1 MRYGRRVGSDR
12 EQELARTA
20 TAAASGAMDD
30 PPVSLGATLG
40 RYRLERELGAG
51 AMGVVHA
58 AFDPDLER
66 RIALKVLKAATA
78 AAQAR
83 DRLLREA
90 RAMARLSHPNV
101 VTVYEVGTAGGR
113 DFVAMEL
120 IHGGS
125 LAEWLRAA
133 RRPPAAI
140 LDAFLA
146 AGRGLAAAH
155 AAGIVHR
162 DFKPHNV
169 LRSRDGRIVVTDFGL
184 AREAH
189 GAPSAALDATLPASA
204 MSTTGGSSSS
214 SLLAGLTVTGS
225 LLGTPAYMAPEQWSG
240 GAVTQATDQ
249 FAYCV
254 ALWEALAGAR
264 PYPGPTVDD
273 LRAQIARGPAALDA
287 SRIPRRIRGLLRRG
301 LDPDPARRWPS
312 MEALLARLVRVQRR
326 PGIALALAAG
336 ALAAIAALVFAP
348 RGGDAPVALCD
359 PPARDVATVWS
370 PAIRAQ
376 LQAATSDAHVAVLD
390 TAYWGWRAARGPA
403 CGAPPQV
410 RQAQLTCLDGVLARF
425 DALRQAFARVPA
437 AAAEEIQAQ
446 LVDPAICRK
455 PAAGDVPR
463 LTLQPTPAVLE
474 AYALYARSQTEHKP
488 GDAEILALAERPDA
502 DPCARAIAALAF
514 DDASWDEARQRAVLS
529 RAVSSVDQC
538 ADERLRAEL
547 LIRSARDLGN
557 QELSGDQADA
567 AIRQAEI
574 AANRVMQPEIAA
586 TVGVLHRIQARRRDD
601 WDERFRL
608 IDRDIAI
615 YRARGLPMRHL
626 KAVIARNNLRM
637 QRFDPPDLDA
647 IRADIRLWKPVA
659 VAHHWTQ
666 LAWQLEFRDAI
677 VRLYQGEQ
685 ARAHADVVR
694 LWQTR
699 PPSGQPT
706 SGRAISGEVV
716 DDRGRPVAGA
726 TVAAGARLF
735 ADSTGIG
742 LPFEDDNLRITT
754 TDASGRFEVD
764 DITLGGPIAA
774 QLGDRRSRV
783 VGSADHLR
791 LVLEPTRSVSGKVD
805 LGGVFYTRVGVQ
817 AYAIDS
823 ATLLSLTLAP
833 VAADGSFS
841 ISGLTRGAVFLTVVI
856 HGRDTGERGDYRR
869 LPASPGSVGNVAL
882 AVRPAPRALDI
893 VVRSSVAAAISRAG
907 AWVLPGHWEIKNVG
921 DLLRSPAIGRGE
933 LHPQQVGD
941 SVPPAL
947 TGKVRRDDLL
957 QHVEHVPDG
966 ELTVCACSFPA
977 DLDTDAERRMMA
989 HLSDLVLRC
998 QHAGAGDQ
1006 LVVLA
1011 VPPQPRFE

>member
-20 TAAASGAMDD
+20 TAAASGATDD

-120 IHGGS
+120 IHGET
-125 LAEWLRAA
+125 LAEWLRAE

-169 LRSRDGRIVVTDFGL
+169 LRSRDCRIVVTDFGL

-189 GAPSAALDATLPASA
+189 DAPAAALDATLPAGA

-240 GAVTQATDQ
+240 GAVTPATDQ
-249 FAYCV
+249 FSYCV

-264 PYPGPTVDD
+264 PYPGPTLDD
-273 LRAQIARGPAALDA
+273 LRTQVARGPAALDP
-287 SRIPRRIRGLLRRG
+287 SRIPRRIRGILRRG

-312 MEALLARLVRVQRR
+312 MEALLARLARVQRR
-326 PGIALALAAG
+326 PGIALAIAAG
-336 ALAAIAALVFAP
+336 ALAGVGALVFAL

-359 PPARDVATVWS
+359 PPSSDVAAVWS
-370 PAIRAQ
+370 PAIRDQ
-376 LQAATSDAHVAVLD
+376 LQAATSGAHVAVLD
-390 TAYWGWRAARGPA
+390 IAYWGWRAARIAA
-403 CGAPPQV
+403 CGAPLQV
-410 RQAQLTCLDGVLARF
+410 RQPQLACLDGVLGRF
-425 DALRQAFARVPA
+425 DALRQAFARVPGA
-437 AAAEEIQAQ
+437 GAEEIQAQ
-446 LVDPAICRK
+446 LVDPAICK

-463 LTLQPTPAVLE
+463 LTLKPTAAVIE

-488 GDAEILALAERPDA
+488 GDDEILALAERPAA

-514 DDASWDEARQRAVLS
+514 DDASWDAARQRAVMS
-529 RAVSSVDQC
+529 RAMGSVDQC
-538 ADERLRAEL
+538 GDDRLRADL
-547 LIRSARDLGN
+547 LLRSAWDLRN
-557 QELSGDQADA
+557 QPVSGDQVDA
-567 AIRQAEI
+567 AIRQGEI
-574 AANRVMQPEIAA
+574 AANRVMQPDLDAA
-586 TVGVLHRIQARRRDD
+586 AAALHRIQARRRND
-601 WDERFRL
+601 WDERLRL
-608 IDRDIAI
+608 YDREIAG
-615 YRARGLPMRHL
+615 YRARGLPMRQL
-626 KAVIARNNLRM
+626 KAAIARNSFRLSRL
-637 QRFDPPDLDA
+637 DPGDLEA
-647 IRADIRLWKPVA
+647 IRGDVRLWKPIA
-659 VAHHWTQ
+659 VARHWTE
-666 LAWQLEFRDAI
+666 LAWQLERIDAL
-677 VRLYQGEQ
+677 VRFQQGEL
-685 ARAHADVVR
+685 APAHAELVR

-699 PPSGQPT
+699 PPTGQPR
-706 SGRAISGEVV
+706 SGSAITGEVV
-716 DDRGRPVAGA
+716 DDRGHPMAGA
-726 TVAAGARLF
+726 TVAAGLRLF
-735 ADSTGIG
+735 ADSIGIG
-742 LPFEDDNLRITT
+742 LPLNDENLQIAT
-754 TDASGRFEVD
+754 TDGSGRFELHDVA
-764 DITLGGPIAA
+764 LGGPIAA
-774 QLGDRRSRV
+774 QLGDRRSRPV
-783 VGSADHLR
+783 ASAEHLK

-805 LGGVFYTRVGVQ
+805 LGGVPHTRVGVF

-823 ATLLSLTLAP
+823 ATLLSLTVAP

-841 ISGLTRGAVFLTVVI
+841 ISGVTRGAVFLTVTI
-856 HGRDTGERGDYRR
+856 EGRDTRGERGDHRR
-869 LPASPGSVGNVAL
+869 LPASPGSVSDVAL
-882 AVRPAPRALDI
+882 AIRPAPRALDV
-893 VVRSSVAAAISRAG
+893 VVRSSVAAAINAAA
-907 AWVLPGHWEIKNVG
+907 AWVIPGHWEIKNIG
-921 DLLRSPAIGRGE
+921 DLLRSPAIGGGE
-933 LHPQQVGD
+933 IHPQQVGD

-947 TGKVRRDDLL
+947 AGKVRRDDLL

-977 DLDTDAERRMMA
+977 DLDPAAERRMMA
-989 HLSDLVLRC
+989 HLSDLVVRC
-998 QHAGAGDQ
+998 QHTGPGDQ
-1006 LVVLA
+1006 LVVLT
-1011 VPPQPRFE
+1011 VPPQQRFE

>member
-20 TAAASGAMDD
+20 TAAASATTAD

-66 RIALKVLKAATA
+66 RIALKVLKGATA
-78 AAQAR
+78 AAEAR

-120 IHGGS
+120 IHGES
-125 LAEWLRAA
+125 LAEWVRAE
-133 RRPPAAI
+133 RRRPAAI
-140 LDAFLA
+140 LDAFVA

-189 GAPSAALDATLPASA
+189 DAPSPALDATLPAGA
-204 MSTTGGSSSS
+204 MSTSGGSTS

-240 GAVTQATDQ
+240 GAVTPATDQ

-264 PYPGPTVDD
+264 PYPGPTLDD
-273 LRAQIARGPAALDA
+273 LRTQVARGPAALDA
-287 SRIPRRIRGLLRRG
+287 SRIPRRVRGILRRG

-326 PGIALALAAG
+326 PGIALAIAAG
-336 ALAAIAALVFAP
+336 ALGGIAALVFAL

-359 PPARDVATVWS
+359 PPAQDVAAVWS
-370 PAIRAQ
+370 PALRAQ

-390 TAYWGWRAARGPA
+390 TAYWGWRAARVAA
-403 CGAPPQV
+403 CGAPPQI
-410 RQAQLTCLDGVLARF
+410 RQPQLACLDGVLARF
-425 DALRQAFARVPA
+425 DALRQAFGRVRD
-437 AAAEEIQAQ
+437 AAAEEIQAA
-446 LVDPAICRK
+446 LVDPAICLK
-455 PAAGDVPR
+455 PAAADVPR
-463 LTLQPTPAVLE
+463 LTLKPTPAVLE

-488 GDAEILALAERPDA
+488 GDAEILPLAERPDA
-502 DPCARAIAALAF
+502 DPCARAIAAMAF
-514 DDASWDEARQRAVLS
+514 DDASWDEVRQRAVVS

-538 ADERLRAEL
+538 ADERLRADL

-557 QELSGDQADA
+557 QGLSGDQADA
-567 AIRQAEI
+567 AIRQGEI
-574 AANRVMQPEIAA
+574 AANRVMQPELAA
-586 TVGVLHRIQARRRDD
+586 AVAVLHRIQARRRDD

-608 IDRDIAI
+608 IDSDIAT

-626 KAVIARNNLRM
+626 KAVIARNSLRM
-637 QRFDPPDLDA
+637 LRRDPGDLDA
-647 IRADIRLWKPVA
+647 IRADVRLWRPVA
-659 VAHHWTQ
+659 AARHWTA
-666 LAWQLEFRDAI
+666 LAWQLEFSDAR
-677 VRLYQGEQ
+677 VQLMQGEL
-685 ARAHADVVR
+685 ARAHAELVR

-699 PPSGQPT
+699 PPSGQPA
-706 SGRAISGEVV
+706 SGRAIAGEVV
-716 DDRGRPVAGA
+716 DDHGRPLAGA
-726 TVAAGARLF
+726 TVAAGTSLY
-735 ADSTGIG
+735 ADSIGIG
-742 LPFEDDNLRITT
+742 LPLWADDSLVVTT
-754 TDASGRFEVD
+754 TDASGRFELHDV
-764 DITLGGPIAA
+764 TPGGPITA

-791 LVLEPTRSVSGKVD
+791 LVLEPTRTVSGKVD
-805 LGGVFYTRVGVQ
+805 LGGVSHTRVTVQ

-823 ATLLSLTLAP
+823 ATLLAFTLAP
-833 VAADGSFS
+833 VAPDGSFS
-841 ISGLTRGAVFLTVVI
+841 ISGVTRGAVFLTVVI
-856 HGRDTGERGDYRR
+856 DGRDTLGERGDYRR
-869 LPASPGSVGNVAL
+869 LPASPGSVGGVAL
-882 AVRPAPRALDI
+882 AIRPAPRALDV
-893 VVRSSVAAAISRAG
+893 VVRSSVATTISKG
-907 AWVLPGHWEIKNVG
+907 SAWVLPGHWEIKNVG
-921 DLLRSPAIGRGE
+921 DLLRSPVFAAGE
-933 LHPQQVGD
+933 LHPTQVGD

-947 TGKVRRDDLL
+947 AGKLRRDDLL

-966 ELTVCACSFPA
+966 ELTICACSIPDVDA
-977 DLDTDAERRMMA
+977 DGERRMMA
-989 HLSDLVLRC
+989 HLSDLVVRC
-998 QHAGAGDQ
+998 QHIGPGDQ
-1006 LVVLA
+1006 LVVLT
-1011 VPPQPRFE
+1011 VPPQQRFE